1 MAAAAERILAPS
13 RNARE
18 TLPRSLVGRR
28 PTTMQLS
35 QSSSAAM
42 CAYVPASGQ
51 NRCAME
57 IDGERVLV
65 DVGSYN
71 LKGERAVVLRQNGT
85 IGIEV
90 VEIRE
95 DAPNRHLGPRS
106 AYGPKYKS
114 PDGFVM
120 SDCVTVIGKVIEPE
134 IFRGVTIDGDV
145 A

>member
-1 MAAAAERILAPS
+1 MAYASRRLTPAPERIEA
-13 RNARE
+13 
-18 TLPRSLVGRR
+18 LPRRLVGRR
-28 PTTMQLS
+28 PAAMQQS
-35 QSSSAAM
+35 QTSSVAM
-42 CAYVPASGQ
+42 CAYAPAAGQ

-71 LKGERAVVLRQNGT
+71 LKGERAVVLRHNGT

-95 DAPNRHLGPRS
+95 DMLNRHLGPRS

-120 SDCVTVIGKVIEPE
+120 TDCVTVIGKIIEPD
-134 IFRGVTIDGDV
+134 IFHGVTIDGE
-145 A
+145 AA